1 MQERL
6 GEFRPTLSPTVQ
18 EFRVVEWDAS
28 GFLIYALSQHD
39 VNVCP
44 RLALALS
51 LSLSLAPKPLSVT
64 EPMDPANSNTKRPA
78 GYPKTLS

>member
-51 LSLSLAPKPLSVT
+51 LSLAPKPLSVT